1 MSKVDITIMIRVP
14 EGEEMTDARLDA
26 FYELGFDDAV
36 VATRNGGPLELLI
49 AMDEH
54 NWLEVAKDRAARLM
68 RHMPDVEVI
77 DIKLDD

>member
-1 MSKVDITIMIRVP
+1 MSQIDVTIILRAP

-36 VATRNGGPLELLI
+36 VAIRNGGPLELLI
-49 AMDEH
+49 TMDDQ
-54 NWLEVAKDRAARLM
+54 NWLEVAKARAALLV

-77 DIKLDD
+77 DVKLDD